1 MSQALKEMKE
11 KEIQKARDLL
21 STLSTLLPKK
31 K

>member
-1 MSQALKEMKE
+1 MSREEMKK
-11 KEIQKARDLL
+11 KEIEKARDLL

>member
-1 MSQALKEMKE
+1 MSLKEMKE
-11 KEIQKARDLL
+11 KEIEKARDLL